1 MNVQDRKTRRSTLL
15 CASIAAALTPLAGPA
30 QAAESSGP
38 RLEEIIVT
46 AQRREENLQ
55 DTPIS
60 IAAFGEEALIQRG
73 MTNLRNVTN
82 YTPNVEVTVT
92 NRPTAGGAAYAAWIR
107 GVGTGDYAYP
117 TDPGVGL
124 YVDGVYLART
134 LGGLMSISDIERI
147 EVLRGPQG
155 TLYGRNTIGG
165 AINVITSAPVLSG
178 PAEGSIAVRAGE
190 YERLDVQAHLNA
202 PLVEDRIGGK
212 IAVGV
217 FDSEGY
223 GRRLFDGKHTNDE
236 DRAIVRGGLLFQLGD
251 DLQLDVRG
259 DYSQQRNTGVL
270 SNASSFYA
278 VLPPLVTRFNS
289 IAAPS
294 QAAALGL
301 PAGAQYDSRWTVSD
315 PYKTFSGS
323 PLQDDYDIGGASA
336 TLTWSPSDA
345 FSFKS
350 ISAWRTLDSEV
361 RVDGD
366 TTPFTISSTHERIED
381 EQLSQE
387 FQVSGALMD
396 GRMRYLAGAYYFSE
410 KGNGRRI
417 SESFHGVYEITG
429 LASDARDTLVSQE
442 YDAESVAIF
451 TQEEFDL
458 TPQLTLVVGARANW
472 DDKTFETETRLP
484 QLGNRVS
491 IPSQSRSEDW
501 FSFTPRAGLNWR
513 PTDDVLLYV
522 TYSEG
527 FKSGGFGNPT
537 AVLPT
542 PVYGP
547 EELAS
552 YELGAKTSWL
562 DGMLTLNG
570 AAFFSD
576 WTDIQLNV
584 IVPGPTGGVVNVTQ
598 NGGDAELYGFEIE
611 SVLRPTNGLTFNLG
625 IGYTHN
631 EFVRLAGGVV
641 GVTYDTKLPHVPE
654 WTTSLG
660 AQYEL
665 STGIGDFIFR
675 ADANYRSEQYL
686 TIADATSLHESYT
699 LVNARIGFEPS
710 AVPGLSVALEAQ
722 NLTDKE
728 YLVYNQN
735 ATIFG
740 IQLHVPGE
748 PRQVSA
754 IARYRF

>member
-1 MNVQDRKTRRSTLL
+1 MTSRCALTG
-15 CASIAAALTPLAGPA
+15 ASIAAVLAPLAIHAQTAPA
-30 QAAESSGP
+30 GP
-38 RLEEIIVT
+38 RVEEIVVT

-60 IAAFGEEALIQRG
+60 IAAFGEEALIERG

-165 AINVITSAPVLSG
+165 AINVITSQPILSG
-178 PAEGSIAVRAGE
+178 PAEGGLAVRFGE
-190 YERLDVQAHLNA
+190 DERLDAQAHINA
-202 PLVEDRIGGK
+202 PLVENVVGGK
-212 IAVGV
+212 LAVGM
-217 FDSEGY
+217 FTSDGY
-223 GRRLFDGKHTNDE
+223 GKRLFDGKQTNDE

-251 DLQLDVRG
+251 NTNLDVRG
-259 DYSQQRNTGVL
+259 DFSRQRNTGVL
-270 SNASSFYA
+270 SNASSFYS
-278 VLPPLVTRFNS
+278 VPPALVARFNS
-289 IAAPS
+289 IAAPI

-301 PAGAQYDSRWTVSD
+301 PAGTVYDGRWTVSD
-315 PYKTFSGS
+315 PYTTYSGS

-336 TLTWSPSDA
+336 TFTFSPSDA

-366 TTPFTISSTHERIED
+366 TTPFTISSTHEKIDD
-381 EQLSQE
+381 EQFSQE
-387 FQVSGALMD
+387 LQVSGTLLG
-396 GRMRYLAGAYYFSE
+396 GRLRYLAGAYYFSE
-410 KGNGRRI
+410 NGASRRF
-417 SESFHGVYEITG
+417 SESFHGVYEVTG
-429 LASDARDTLVSQE
+429 LASDARDTLVRQD
-442 YDAESVAIF
+442 YDAESIAIF

-458 TPQLTLVVGARANW
+458 TPKLTLVLGARANW
-472 DDKTFETETRLP
+472 DDKTFETETQLP
-484 QLGNRVS
+484 QRDYLVS
-491 IPSQSRSEDW
+491 IPTQARSEDW

-513 PTDDVLLYV
+513 PTDDVLLYA

-547 EELAS
+547 EELAT
-552 YELGAKTSWL
+552 YELGAKTTWL
-562 DGMLTLNG
+562 GGMLTVNG

-598 NGGDAELYGFEIE
+598 NGGDAELYGFELE
-611 SVLRPTNGLTFNLG
+611 SVLRPTSGLTFNLG
-625 IGYTHN
+625 VGYTHN
-631 EFVRLAGGVV
+631 EFTRLAGGVV

-654 WTTSLG
+654 WTASLG

-665 STGIGDFIFR
+665 VTSIGDWTFR
-675 ADANYRSEQYL
+675 ANASYRSDQFL
-686 TIADATSLHESYT
+686 TIADPTSLEEEYT
-699 LVNARIGFEPS
+699 LVNARIAFAPA
-710 AVPGLSVALEAQ
+710 AVQGLEIALEAS
-722 NLTDKE
+722 NLTDEE

-754 IARYRF
+754 VARYRF